1 MSTRTRQVRSQP
13 KGVAETQGLSDSCL
27 EVMSNNRCILVVD
40 DSEADIS
47 ILNRAILKAGIDSRV
62 VSMRDG
68 QEAVDYLSNESG
80 FNERTHPMPDLMLL
94 DLKMPKMDG
103 FDVLTWLQNQPRLK
117 RLPVMVLSSS
127 QQDRDV
133 DRAYDLGANCYVL
146 KPSSLAGY
154 AEIAKGLRE
163 FWMELNRCPNCQP
176 K

>member
-1 MSTRTRQVRSQP
+1 MANQ
-13 KGVAETQGLSDSCL
+13 
-27 EVMSNNRCILVVD
+27 RCILVVD

-47 ILNRAILKAGIDSRV
+47 ILNRAIAKAGIDSRV
-62 VSMRDG
+62 LSLRDG
-68 QEAVDYLSNESG
+68 QEAVDYLSHEEG
-80 FNERTHPMPDLMLL
+80 FNERTHPMPELMLL

-103 FDVLTWLQNQPRLK
+103 FDVLLWLQKHPRLK

-133 DRAYDLGANCYVL
+133 DRAYDLGANCFVV

-154 AEIAKGLRE
+154 TDIADGLRE
-163 FWMELNRCPNCQP
+163 FWVELNRCPNCRP